1 MNKVSSSP
9 IISVKNLSISFIK
22 KNDIVKVVNNIS
34 FDLLKDEVLG
44 IVGESGSGKSVTA
57 LSILKLLPNK
67 KTISKGEVI
76 YNNTNLLELN
86 ETRIRQVR
94 KKDISIIFQEPMSA
108 LNPTMKCVDQLR
120 ECFEIENIEGK
131 EIENEISLLIKKV
144 KLDKVDNFN
153 SKYPHQLSGGQKQRL
168 MIAMAIACKPKL
180 LIADEP
186 TTALDVTV
194 QKDIIE
200 LLLKIRSSEGLSII
214 FISHDLALV
223 SEVADRLIVMY
234 KGKIIEKGVASN
246 IFSNPSENYT
256 KGLLYSRPNNKVKL
270 RKLPTVS
277 DYINNSVNNSVID
290 EKEIE
295 ISRQKIYSNSP
306 ILEIKNLDK
315 YYIQNKVWF
324 KKSSSFKALKGINL
338 KLYKGE
344 TLGLV
349 GESGCGKSTLVKT
362 IVQIE
367 KASNGSIFYK
377 GTDIT
382 KLSKSKLKKYRKDVQ
397 LIFQDPDSSLNPK
410 KTIGYLIMEPMI
422 VHEIDKKNS
431 SYKTLC
437 IDLLEDV
444 GLKRSD
450 FYKYPHELSGGQK
463 QRVGIA
469 RAISVAPK
477 ILICDESVSALDVSV
492 QAQVLNLLNDL
503 KTKLKLTYIFI
514 SHDLSIVKYMA
525 DKIIVMKDGVF
536 EEIGFSEDIYSA
548 PKMEYTRKLIDAIPK
563 GIS

>member
-1 MNKVSSSP
+1 MC
-9 IISVKNLSISFIK
+9 
-22 KNDIVKVVNNIS
+22 
-34 FDLLKDEVLG
+34 
-44 IVGESGSGKSVTA
+44 
-57 LSILKLLPNK
+57 
-67 KTISKGEVI
+67 
-76 YNNTNLLELN
+76 
-86 ETRIRQVR
+86 IR
-94 KKDISIIFQEPMSA
+94 
-108 LNPTMKCVDQLR
+108 
-120 ECFEIENIEGK
+120 
-131 EIENEISLLIKKV
+131 
-144 KLDKVDNFN
+144 
-153 SKYPHQLSGGQKQRL
+153 
-168 MIAMAIACKPKL
+168 
-180 LIADEP
+180 
-186 TTALDVTV
+186 
-194 QKDIIE
+194 
-200 LLLKIRSSEGLSII
+200 
-214 FISHDLALV
+214 
-223 SEVADRLIVMY
+223 DR
-234 KGKIIEKGVASN
+234 KGVASN

-290 EKEIE
+290 DKEIE
-295 ISRQKIYSNSP
+295 INRQKIYSNSP

-437 IDLLEDV
+437 IDLLKDV

-536 EEIGFSEDIYSA
+536 EEIGFSENIYSA